1 MQQRDHED
9 EDALLGG
16 VQISDEEKYK
26 DCERLE
32 IICPSPTCGR
42 KLVLDAPFINA
53 VSEFESELFFSRD
66 KQYLSQ
72 DVAYDPINLHFGF
85 YYAPNFEKV
94 EGAYCFGLVRP
105 SIRLCVCYK
114 N

>member
-42 KLVLDAPFINA
+42 KLVLDTPFINA
-53 VSEFESELFFSRD
+53 VSE
-66 KQYLSQ
+66 
-72 DVAYDPINLHFGF
+72 
-85 YYAPNFEKV
+85 
-94 EGAYCFGLVRP
+94 
-105 SIRLCVCYK
+105 LCVVCLCPSFLPLK
-114 N
+114 ART